1 MPCFLFTLCV
11 GRLEYRWNLIRSLKF
26 KYLETTKPEKWV
38 MDDKAVGRERF
49 GKRWTIWRYKFLVVD
64 RDLSEAG
71 EEEEEERE
79 EKGTL
84 AWYLSPP
91 SGESIQGYDP
101 IHLGFCFLPMASLF
115 PQTRS
120 FCLCSDEVL
129 LFGSQPS
136 PRVDH
141 CLPSICSVSLYPGP
155 SVAWIQWEIPLS
167 QSQGFSLPFAEH
179 LCAFLIV
186 FLSHYLAVLKQVIPL
201 WSTIS
206 LISFY
211 LHGSWLNQEMPG
223 CVLVFMVDMG
233 KRKSFSFYT
242 IRFCIG

>member
-1 MPCFLFTLCV
+1 MTLEAFLPLR
-11 GRLEYRWNLIRSLKF
+11 GRGGNTRGEGHAGLVSL
-26 KYLETTKPEKWV
+26 P
-38 MDDKAVGRERF
+38 
-49 GKRWTIWRYKFLVVD
+49 TIWVL
-64 RDLSEAG
+64 
-71 EEEEEERE
+71 
-79 EKGTL
+79 
-84 AWYLSPP
+84 
-91 SGESIQGYDP
+91 SIQGYDP

-120 FCLCSDEVL
+120 FCLRSDEVL

-155 SVAWIQWEIPLS
+155 SVAWIRWEIPLS

-201 WSTIS
+201 
-206 LISFY
+206 
-211 LHGSWLNQEMPG
+211 
-223 CVLVFMVDMG
+223 
-233 KRKSFSFYT
+233 
-242 IRFCIG
+242 